1 MAALP
6 IMLGLGIWGAGMKKR
21 MDDAAEAKADRE
33 FEREERKRKRAEDEA
48 VRKAAAD
55 LPVTFNAP
63 GDGMGPSA
71 ALAGDGAYGT
81 EQAAQAAVNS
91 PEARIARQVGVL
103 GAQGRTKEAFDLEKQ
118 KEEMLQLRKAITA
131 RAQGEGLN
139 EFVDDNFAKA
149 PSVEDVRTGKAGTF
163 DLINADRFN
172 KTGKYKIPEGSKG
185 RWKVQELDNGR
196 EVVDF
201 EVIGP
206 DGQPVA
212 PYSARTLQYLA
223 NYTVPQR
230 DALEDKRFEQGVRLS
245 QADRGLDI
253 QESYRDGMVANASAR
268 SSGGGS
274 GGSLEDRMGEA
285 DKIMLKIM
293 LQGLF
298 SRSERIESTI
308 ASAQENGYWD
318 PNSAGAKDLLKQR
331 ARVEDQMRALVRRY
345 SSAQQGG
352 APANAD
358 PLNLFGTPQQG
369 QPAPAGGQGQG
380 SDRFRIISA
389 ELGQKLAQRSQ
400 LPEGSP
406 ERKRLEGDI
415 LALQSELRALPSKE
429 RGQMPQVADTS
440 KPAPASPSTPRQAAQ
455 TVSTEPQARRGI
467 IESMLPTPKGSTYDG
482 AVKERDVSKIAA
494 AQGFEPTDTFG
505 NGGLFG
511 KPERMYENPKTGQRM
526 WESQILRLAR

>member
-1 MAALP
+1 MALP

-33 FEREERKRKRAEDEA
+33 FEREERKRKRAEDAE

-118 KEEMLQLRKAITA
+118 KEEMIQLRKAITA

-149 PSVEDVRTGKAGTF
+149 PSVDDVRTGKAGTF

-206 DGQPVA
+206 DGQPVT

-253 QESYRDGMVANASAR
+253 QESYREGMVSNASAR
-268 SSGGGS
+268 ASGGGR
-274 GGSLEDRMGEA
+274 GGSLEDRMDEA
-285 DKIMLKIM
+285 DKIML
-293 LQGLF
+293 QGLR
-298 SRSERIESTI
+298 SRSERIEAAI
-308 ASAQENGYWD
+308 ATAQANGNWD
-318 PNSAGAKDLLKQR
+318 PNSEGTQDLIKQQ
-331 ARVEDQMRALVRRY
+331 ARVEDQMQALVRRY

-415 LALQSELRALPSKE
+415 VALQSELRALPSKE
-429 RGQMPQVADTS
+429 RGQMPQVAEPPQAAQSAPTA
-440 KPAPASPSTPRQAAQ
+440 APARPAAPRQAAQ
-455 TVSTEPQARRGI
+455 TVATAPQTEGGIMSRLGAFFTEGPASAKWDSHAQAALAGRDKAKIQMLLKPGSESERGLSP
-467 IESMLPTPKGSTYDG
+467 EMKAKLQ
-482 AVKERDVSKIAA
+482 AA
-494 AQGFEPTDTFG
+494 
-505 NGGLFG
+505 L
-511 KPERMYENPKTGQRM
+511 K
-526 WESQILRLAR
+526 S